1 MDCFGKQGR
10 NLFKGG
16 YFLRKYICIYFSL
29 QPELRI
35 DFENAVSGLKI
46 SNTNVIAVKKLSTMT
61 PLQILC
67 SFQTWN
73 AKNVSDSVHKCLEK
87 LVSTLLDKGQ
97 CVNFT
102 FKDGGTIQ
110 DKKIQVVKP
119 KKYKNCIGNKFFLQI
134 NRRHTLKVDEIWDK
148 YQICLNVVFLEFNA
162 LIFKTFLLWWFR
174 INEQVAY

>member
-1 MDCFGKQGR
+1 MLSF
-10 NLFKGG
+10 NLGFEIILKEKTHF
-16 YFLRKYICIYFSL
+16 YRKYLEGCFYVFFLSL
-29 QPELRI
+29 QPELQI

-102 FKDGGTIQ
+102 FKDGGIIQ
-110 DKKIQVVKP
+110 DKKNTGIKTQEVQKLYR
-119 KKYKNCIGNKFFLQI
+119 KQ
-134 NRRHTLKVDEIWDK
+134 
-148 YQICLNVVFLEFNA
+148 VFL
-162 LIFKTFLLWWFR
+162 
-174 INEQVAY
+174 

>member
-1 MDCFGKQGR
+1 LETKYQNILNFYLLLWKIGQEPIQGR
-10 NLFKGG
+10 ILFEEIHNV
-16 YFLRKYICIYFSL
+16 FIFSL

-87 LVSTLLDKGQ
+87 LVSTLLDKG
-97 CVNFT
+97 
-102 FKDGGTIQ
+102 
-110 DKKIQVVKP
+110 
-119 KKYKNCIGNKFFLQI
+119 
-134 NRRHTLKVDEIWDK
+134 
-148 YQICLNVVFLEFNA
+148 
-162 LIFKTFLLWWFR
+162 
-174 INEQVAY
+174 

>member
-1 MDCFGKQGR
+1 MHSLYVFLNFFFIFIFIMLSF
-10 NLFKGG
+10 NLGFEITFSEKTTLTGYPQRDNFM
-16 YFLRKYICIYFSL
+16 YFLSL

-110 DKKIQVVKP
+110 GKKVQILKP
-119 KKYKNCIGNKFFLQI
+119 KKYKNCIGDNFFHKI
-134 NRRHTLKVDEIWDK
+134 N
-148 YQICLNVVFLEFNA
+148 
-162 LIFKTFLLWWFR
+162 
-174 INEQVAY
+174 